1 MEETNFVLLWK
12 DQYEKID
19 QSLAINKML
28 LKEVISKKAGSAI
41 RSLIRF
47 KTRGVIAAII
57 YLILLGMALYY
68 AISYYSTAANYF
80 IISIGAIFLIN
91 VKALYDYVRHLIW
104 ANNIDFNGSI
114 TEVQEKLT
122 RLQLSILQHSR
133 IMVLQLPFWTIFYL
147 SDKWFPNVV
156 SWNFII
162 FQALFTASFSWL
174 AYWLYKNQTMENANK
189 KWVKT
194 LIEGSGG
201 KSVQKAI
208 DFAREIEN
216 FKQL

>member
-1 MEETNFVLLWK
+1 
-12 DQYEKID
+12 
-19 QSLAINKML
+19 
-28 LKEVISKKAGSAI
+28 
-41 RSLIRF
+41 
-47 KTRGVIAAII
+47 
-57 YLILLGMALYY
+57 
-68 AISYYSTAANYF
+68 
-80 IISIGAIFLIN
+80 
-91 VKALYDYVRHLIW
+91 
-104 ANNIDFNGSI
+104 
-114 TEVQEKLT
+114 
-122 RLQLSILQHSR
+122 
-133 IMVLQLPFWTIFYL
+133 MVLQLPFWTIFYL